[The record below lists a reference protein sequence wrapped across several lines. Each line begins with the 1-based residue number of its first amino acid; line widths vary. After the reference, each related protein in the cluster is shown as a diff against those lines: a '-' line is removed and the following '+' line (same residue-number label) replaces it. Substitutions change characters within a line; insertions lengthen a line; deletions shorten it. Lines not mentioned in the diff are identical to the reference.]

1 MTKHNGKTYEYYS
14 VPIGCSVEDTLLTL
28 IKESL
33 RTKQLLYTRFNI
45 YEIYSD
51 EDSLDSA
58 YQKCVGVSWVECK
71 TKQEKAELRRQ
82 EELKKFLNSIPKI
95 KEGYLANG
103 HDILDKKYWDLYE
116 KMLDES
122 LYGMYQGWDLTQALE
137 IIEMLNNNCS
147 LKDAVVKFDKQ
158 GHSGFSHGLVRA
170 EIQDL
175 CDRGAVF
182 FEATI

>member
-14 VPIGCSVEDTLLTL
+14 VPIGSSVEYALLAL

-33 RTKQLLYTRFNI
+33 ATNKLLYTNFNI
-45 YEIYSD
+45 YELYSD

-58 YQKCVGVSWVECK
+58 YQKCVGISWLECK
-71 TKQEKAELRRQ
+71 TKQEKAETKRQ
-82 EELKKFLNSIPKI
+82 EELKDFFNSISRI
-95 KEGYLANG
+95 KEDYLSNG
-103 HDILDKKYWDLYE
+103 HNILDKKYWDLYE
-116 KMLDES
+116 KILDES
-122 LYGMYQGWDLTQALE
+122 LYGMYRGWDLTQALE

-147 LKDAVVKFDKQ
+147 IKDAIIKFDKQ

>member
-1 MTKHNGKTYEYYS
+1 MIKHNGKTYEYYS
-14 VPIGCSVEDTLLTL
+14 VPIGCSVEDALLAL

-33 RTKQLLYTRFNI
+33 RTKTLLYTRFNI

-58 YQKCVGVSWVECK
+58 YQKCVGISWLEFK
-71 TKQEKAELRRQ
+71 TKQEKAEMKRQ
-82 EELKKFLNSIPKI
+82 EELKNFLNSVSKI
-95 KEGYLANG
+95 KEDYLSNG
-103 HDILDKKYWDLYE
+103 HDVLDKKYWDLYE
-116 KMLDES
+116 KLLDKS
-122 LYGMYQGWDLTQALE
+122 LYGMYHGWDLTQALE
-137 IIEMLNNNCS
+137 IIKMLNDNCPI
-147 LKDAVVKFDKQ
+147 KDAVAKFDNQ

>member
-14 VPIGCSVEDTLLTL
+14 VPMGCSVGDALLTL

-45 YEIYSD
+45 DEIYSD

-58 YQKCVGVSWVECK
+58 YQKCVGISWLEYK
-71 TKQEKAELRRQ
+71 TQQEKAEIKRQ
-82 EELKKFLNSIPKI
+82 EEVKDFFNSIHHI
-95 KEGYLANG
+95 KEDYLSNG
-103 HDILDKKYWDLYE
+103 HNILDKKYWDLYGE
-116 KMLDES
+116 MLDES
-122 LYGMYQGWDLTQALE
+122 LYGMYRGWDLTQALE
-137 IIEMLNNNCS
+137 IIKMLNENCEVH
-147 LKDAVVKFDKQ
+147 DAVIKFNNQ
-158 GHSGFSHGLVRA
+158 GHSGYTHSLVRL
-170 EIQDL
+170 EIKDL